1 MHPHKPEV
9 PHVVPRDK
17 STVEDVVAL
26 TLDVA
31 IEKYGEKE
39 YLPEKME
46 GESQAVISLK
56 RVKRVKGKSPALT
69 GSLKRK
75 EPEPIH
81 EC

>member
-9 PHVVPRDK
+9 PPVVPRDK

-26 TLDVA
+26 TFDVA

-46 GESQAVISLK
+46 GKSQAVISLK
-56 RVKRVKGKSPALT
+56 RVKRVKGESPAPT

-75 EPEPIH
+75 EPKPIH